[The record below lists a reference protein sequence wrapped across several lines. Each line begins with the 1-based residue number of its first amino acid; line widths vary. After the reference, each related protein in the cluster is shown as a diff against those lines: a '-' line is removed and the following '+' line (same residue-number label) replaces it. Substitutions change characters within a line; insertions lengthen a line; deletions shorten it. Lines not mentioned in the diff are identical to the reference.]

1 MPYRPAGILVVD
13 DYESIRKLI
22 SDTLAEIGYVVRCA
36 EDGLSALLEIH
47 QEMPDI
53 LLSDLNMP
61 GISGF
66 ELLSE
71 VRRCFP
77 SIRTIA
83 MSGTFF
89 GDEVPFGVAADA
101 FYGKGSSMVGL
112 LQIIA
117 RLSRMERRNAEQS
130 SIKAPILVHR
140 TQRDSPG
147 RYSTAIVSPQRLRS
161 FPRKDGAG
169 IKPAQSLASL
179 SD

>member
-13 DYESIRKLI
+13 DYEPIRRLI
-22 SDTLAEIGYVVRCA
+22 SHTLAEIGYVVRSA

-47 QEMPDI
+47 REMPDI

-61 GISGF
+61 GISGV

-101 FYGKGSSMVGL
+101 FYGKGSSL
-112 LQIIA
+112 DALSQIIA
-117 RLSRMERRNAEQS
+117 RLSLTERRNAGQS
-130 SIKAPILVHR
+130 SNKAPILVHR

-147 RYSTAIVSPQRLRS
+147 RFSTAIVSPQRLQS
-161 FPRKDGAG
+161 FQRKDGAG
-169 IKPAQSLASL
+169 FKPAQSLASL

>member
-1 MPYRPAGILVVD
+1 MPDRPAGILVVD
-13 DYESIRKLI
+13 DDEPIRRLI
-22 SDTLAEIGYVVRCA
+22 SHTLAEIGYGVRSS
-36 EDGLSALLEIH
+36 EDGFTALLEIH
-47 QEMPDI
+47 QEAPGI

-77 SIRTIA
+77 SIQTIA
-83 MSGTFF
+83 MSGSFS
-89 GDEVPFGVAADA
+89 GNEVPSGVAADA
-101 FYGKGSSMVGL
+101 FYEKGSSMGAL
-112 LQIIA
+112 LQILA
-117 RLSRMERRNAEQS
+117 RLSLMERRNARQS

-140 TQRDSPG
+140 NQRDSPG
-147 RYSTAIVSPQRLRS
+147 RFSTAIVSPQRLRS

-169 IKPAQSLASL
+169 IKPSQSLASL

>member
-1 MPYRPAGILVVD
+1 MD

-147 RYSTAIVSPQRLRS
+147 RYSTAIVSPPRLRS
-161 FPRKDGAG
+161 FSRKDGAG
-169 IKPAQSLASL
+169 INPAQSQASL